1 MAQNNATA
9 RSYAAP
15 AEKWEKTVPSSHEQ
29 VEVLKHPRRRPK
41 PVLKTRT
48 RVKMIVTILLV
59 FGVCAGLVT
68 RYAQLAV
75 MNTEIN
81 KLDTDIKK
89 EQANLETLELQKT
102 YATNLSDI
110 SNNAKTKLGMD
121 FPKPDQIV
129 YIQLQQDGET
139 GQAADPQGNQ

>member
-1 MAQNNATA
+1 MAQNYATA

-15 AEKWEKTVPSSHEQ
+15 AEKWEKTAPPSHAQ
-29 VEVLKHPRRRPK
+29 VEILKHPRQRPK

-110 SNNAKTKLGMD
+110 SENAKTKLGMD

-129 YIQLQQDGET
+129 SIKLQQDGET
-139 GQAADPQGNQ
+139 GQAADPKGNQ